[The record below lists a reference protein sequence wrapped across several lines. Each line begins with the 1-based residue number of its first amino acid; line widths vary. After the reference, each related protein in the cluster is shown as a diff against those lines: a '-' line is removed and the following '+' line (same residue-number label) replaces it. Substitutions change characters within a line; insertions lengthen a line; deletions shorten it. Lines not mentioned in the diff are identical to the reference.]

1 MLIHGKD
8 CGGWGL
14 VGVSG
19 LWNDENRREVYK
31 VSVI

>member
-8 CGGWGL
+8 CGGL